1 MNNLII
7 ILTSTVNFN
16 NIKSY
21 KFQINKNDRI
31 NTYVKSILQWLNK
44 TNFNIILVEN
54 SGHDFNELNYEK
66 DKYKNRFEVITFLE
80 SEIYDA
86 LYLKDNDSKGASE
99 VFAINYAF
107 KNSKLINN
115 TDLNFIIKISARYY
129 IPELEEYLDNY
140 NLDEYDGL
148 TQNNRD
154 RCEMVGSHIN
164 NFMNIFNIYLLNE
177 NNEYDSHIESI
188 WKYRTLQ
195 YNKILVC
202 KEFNIEPTQ
211 RGGKDMLFD
220 TI

>member
-1 MNNLII
+1 MNII

-16 NIKSY
+16 NIKLY
-21 KFQINKNDRI
+21 NFQIDKNDRI
-31 NTYVKSILQWLNK
+31 NIYVKSILQWLNK

-66 DKYKNRFEVITFLE
+66 NKYKNKFEVITFNE

-86 LYLKDNDSKGASE
+86 LYLKNNDSKGASE
-99 VFAINYAF
+99 IFAINYAF

-115 TDLNFIIKISARYY
+115 TNINFIIKISARYY
-129 IPELEEYLDNY
+129 IPELEEYLNNY
-140 NLDEYDGL
+140 DLNEYDGL
-148 TQNNRD
+148 TQNNRE

-164 NFMNIFNIYLLNE
+164 NFMNIFNIHLLNE
-177 NNEYDSHIESI
+177 NNEYDGYIEHI

-211 RGGKDMLFD
+211 RGGRDMLFN